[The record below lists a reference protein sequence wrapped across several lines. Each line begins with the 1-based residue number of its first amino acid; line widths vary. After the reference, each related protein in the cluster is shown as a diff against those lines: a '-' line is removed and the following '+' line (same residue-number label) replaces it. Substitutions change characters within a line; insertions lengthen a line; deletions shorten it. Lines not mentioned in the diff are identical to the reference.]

1 MVKFS
6 IILPILSVSVQSKPQ
21 FSDLFDQFG
30 DTFDQ
35 FGETFVN
42 IFSGVDISGIINQ
55 AEQGFQT
62 VLDAAGGLS
71 ESELFQ
77 NFNTE
82 NLPFNLDEI
91 SNINELTTDLVN
103 NALDFSFEDLTSLT
117 TNFESFTQDIDVQ
130 QVLENALDTVKGTQ
144 VFEDLFS
151 GIEIA
156 DLFSDSSSFNFASV
170 SEQAA
175 ESLNGLDVSGGY
187 NAFLESVFEIRNEV
201 SSQDQALIVAAI
213 EDSGT
218 PFSSTF
224 SRQVENAFDGN
235 VVSAGA
241 GEGLNLSGVRL
252 GFAILASMVIFGW
265 IMWKKLE
272 TW

>member
-21 FSDLFDQFG
+21 FSDLLDQFG
-30 DTFDQ
+30 DTFGDTFDQ
-35 FGETFVN
+35 VGDTFVN
-42 IFSGVDISGIINQ
+42 IFGGVDISEILDQ
-55 AEQGFQT
+55 ANQGFQT
-62 VLDAAGGLS
+62 VLDAAGGLP

-77 NFNTE
+77 NLDIG

-91 SNINELTTDLVN
+91 SSINELTTDLVN

-130 QVLENALDTVKGTQ
+130 QVLDNALDTVKGTQ

-151 GIEIA
+151 GIDIA
-156 DLFSDSSSFNFASV
+156 DLFIDSSSFNFANV

-187 NAFLESVFEIRNEV
+187 NAFLESVFEIRDTV
-201 SSQDQALIVAAI
+201 SDEDQALIVAAI
-213 EDSGT
+213 EDSGI

-235 VVSAGA
+235 LVAVSAGD
-241 GEGLNLSGVRL
+241 GFNLSGVRL
-252 GFAILASMVIFGW
+252 GFFVLASMVVFG
-265 IMWKKLE
+265 
-272 TW
+272 

>member
-117 TNFESFTQDIDVQ
+117 TNFESFTQDIEVQ
-130 QVLENALDTVKGTQ
+130 QVLGNALDTVKGTL
-144 VFEDLFS
+144 VF
-151 GIEIA
+151 A

>member
-6 IILPILSVSVQSKPQ
+6 LILPILSVSVQSKPQ
-21 FSDLFDQFG
+21 FADLFDQIGDTFDQFG
-30 DTFDQ
+30 DTF
-35 FGETFVN
+35 VN
-42 IFSGVDISGIINQ
+42 IFGGVDISGIIGQ

-62 VLDAAGGLS
+62 VLEAAGGLS

-77 NFNTE
+77 NLDTE

-117 TNFESFTQDIDVQ
+117 TNFESFTEDIDVQ
-130 QVLENALDTVKGTQ
+130 QVLDNALDTVKGTQ

-156 DLFSDSSSFNFASV
+156 ELFSNSSSFNFESV
-170 SEQAA
+170 SEQAV

-187 NAFLESVFEIRNEV
+187 TAFLDSVFNIRDSV
-201 SSQDQALIVAAI
+201 SSEDQGIIVAAI

-218 PFSSTF
+218 PFASTF

-235 VVSAGA
+235 LVSAG
-241 GEGLNLSGVRL
+241 ECLNKSGLRL
-252 GFAILASMVIFGW
+252 GFAVLASMVIFGW
-265 IMWKKLE
+265 LTSFRKGFEK
-272 TW
+272 